1 MPSSSSA
8 DSKSTMEKIEDN
20 TLVFTVYVKASK
32 HQIKQAVKKLHD
44 IDMVKVSTLIRPDGE
59 KKAYFQLPPN
69 DDALDVAN
77 KSGIISNESSWLIL
91 NIKILHG
98 KKIKI
103 KKLLD
108 KGFLGRQYTNHQ

>member
-8 DSKSTMEKIEDN
+8 DSRSTMEKIEDN

-91 NIKILHG
+91 NIKKYYTV
-98 KKIKI
+98 KKSW
-103 KKLLD
+103 KKLLG
-108 KGFLGRQYTNHQ
+108 KNTY